1 MTRFISLLPEG
12 ATMAAGHPIEYASTR
27 TIESEAFPGVT
38 YTIYRM
44 SFGRRVELT
53 KRIRELGQKIEF
65 LEAGSDVRDKIEA
78 AFLAHQIE
86 KLYLEWGLR
95 EVRGLVIDGHEAGP
109 AELIESGPEELCREI
124 VSAIKAECGLTE
136 SERKN

>member
-1 MTRFISLLPEG
+1 M
-12 ATMAAGHPIEYASTR
+12 EYASTKTCR
-27 TIESEAFPGVT
+27 SETTPGVSF
-38 YTIYRM
+38 TIYRM
-44 SFGRRVELT
+44 SFGRRIELT

-65 LEAGSDVRDKIEA
+65 LEAGSDVREKIEA
-78 AFLAHQIE
+78 AFLAHQVD

-95 EVRGLVIDGHEAGP
+95 EVTGLVIDGRPAGP

-124 VSAIKAECGLTE
+124 VAAIKAECGLTE